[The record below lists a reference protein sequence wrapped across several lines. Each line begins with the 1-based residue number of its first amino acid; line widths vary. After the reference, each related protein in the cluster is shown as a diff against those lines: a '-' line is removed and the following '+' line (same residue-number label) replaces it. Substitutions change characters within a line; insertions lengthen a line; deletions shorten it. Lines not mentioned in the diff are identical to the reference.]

1 MLLISSLLIIRI
13 LSDPQPVA
21 KIFHIIHGTLL
32 NIYQRFYP
40 GFSVHII
47 APLLA
52 PRSVTSAKLW
62 IVLSLPVEHEYGFAH
77 IFLTVCKEILSL
89 TVGIATI
96 CIVECPQKF
105 SRFHRLVTVLCKKSV
120 LVVRALRRFHYH
132 KVTRHLGYIYSILPC

>member
-32 NIYQRFYP
+32 NIYQRFYL

-47 APLLA
+47 APLLT
-52 PRSVTSAKLW
+52 PRSITSAKLW
-62 IVLSLPVEHEYGFAH
+62 IVLSLPVKHEYGFAH

-96 CIVECPQKF
+96 CIVECTQKF
-105 SRFHRLVTVLCKKSV
+105 SHFNRLVTVLCKIPV
-120 LVVRALRRFHYH
+120 LVIRALRSFHYH
-132 KVTRHLGYIYSILPC
+132 KVTRHLGYIYSLLPR